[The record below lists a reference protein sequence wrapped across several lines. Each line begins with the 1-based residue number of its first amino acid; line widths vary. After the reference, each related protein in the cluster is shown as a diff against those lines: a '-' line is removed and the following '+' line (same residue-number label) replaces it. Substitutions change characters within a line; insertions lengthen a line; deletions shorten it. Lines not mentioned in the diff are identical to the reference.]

1 MEFFDLIYQTDALV
15 LSISIALTFIIAKQL
30 SVVNQSLVHRSNHH
44 VKQDRLSSE
53 KRMNDSHL
61 VQNYCFIRDEIA
73 RTMFRKETPDD
84 KEGHVYSLFA

>member
-1 MEFFDLIYQTDALV
+1 MEFFDLLYQTDALV

-30 SVVNQSLVHRSNHH
+30 SVVHRSLVHRSNHH
-44 VKQDRLSSE
+44 VKQDRLCYE
-53 KRMNDSHL
+53 KRMTDSHL